1 MMKLQRVYLT
11 DNSCLGRE
19 IQFHPF
25 CKNTTW
31 LYLRFDSPS
40 MQVNV
45 PSNFKWRTFDTK
57 HTRFIIER
65 MKFFQGNNHMYTG
78 GMRYNLG
85 RDK

>member
-1 MMKLQRVYLT
+1 MIKLQKVYLT

-19 IQFHPF
+19 IKFHPF
-25 CKNTTW
+25 SKNTTW
-31 LYLRFDSPS
+31 LYLRFDSPA

-45 PSNFKWRTFDTK
+45 PSNFKWRTFDTQ
-57 HTRFIIER
+57 HSRFIIER
-65 MKFFQGNNHMYTG
+65 MKFFKGNNHMYTG

>member
-1 MMKLQRVYLT
+1 MIKLQKVYLT

-19 IQFHPF
+19 IKFHPF
-25 CKNTTW
+25 SKNTTW

-40 MQVNV
+40 MQINV
-45 PSNFKWRTFDTK
+45 RNSSRWGAFDTQ

-65 MKFFQGNNHMYTG
+65 MKFFKGNNHMYTG